1 MAKSALSQVADADGA
16 ASGPAQLPV
25 TDNPDQTQA
34 PDLAKLKR
42 YFTEARDLTYI
53 YRTNALSAIDYYD
66 SDQYAGDE
74 LQKLEARGQ
83 PPIVINRIKPAISSI
98 ANRAWTR

>member
-1 MAKSALSQVADADGA
+1 VAKSALNQVGDTDGA
-16 ASGPAQLPV
+16 SSGSIQLPL
-25 TDNPDQTQA
+25 TDNRDQTQA

-42 YFTEARDLTYI
+42 YFTEARDLTYV
-53 YRTNALSAIDYYD
+53 YRTNALGAIDYYD

-98 ANRAWTR
+98 ANRA